1 MEQDK
6 KTPVTLFTGNDV
18 SMNFLFY
25 NKKETIQTKDY
36 YFPTVNR
43 TDSTVTMRLSADSAS
58 YIVFKYALHPN
69 TYLVDFSIDAKGM
82 ADKLAASNNYVDIEW
97 AQRARQIEKGY
108 VYENR
113 LSELTYKMLGNG
125 TDYLSANKD
134 DEKEV
139 PERLDWI
146 AFIKQF
152 FSSVFIADADFEKT
166 KLVSKMEREGSG
178 YIKDYSA
185 EMSTSFDPTGK
196 QPTQMFFYFGP
207 NHYKTMTAL
216 DKARDEKWELNPL
229 V

>member
-1 MEQDK
+1 
-6 KTPVTLFTGNDV
+6 
-18 SMNFLFY
+18 
-25 NKKETIQTKDY
+25 
-36 YFPTVNR
+36 
-43 TDSTVTMRLSADSAS
+43 MRLSADSAS
-58 YIVFKYALHPN
+58 YIDFKYALHPN

-146 AFIKQF
+146 AFKIN
-152 FSSVFIADADFEKT
+152 SSP
-166 KLVSKMEREGSG
+166 R
-178 YIKDYSA
+178 YSLQTLTLRKR
-185 EMSTSFDPTGK
+185 S
-196 QPTQMFFYFGP
+196 
-207 NHYKTMTAL
+207 
-216 DKARDEKWELNPL
+216 
-229 V
+229 